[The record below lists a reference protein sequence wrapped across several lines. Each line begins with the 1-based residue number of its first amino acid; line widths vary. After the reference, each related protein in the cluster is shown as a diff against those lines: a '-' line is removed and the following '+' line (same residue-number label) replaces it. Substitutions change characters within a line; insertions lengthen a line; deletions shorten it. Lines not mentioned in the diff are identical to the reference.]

1 MGKYGKPSKSHY
13 VKKEKKVILVKEHD
27 RNEQL
32 FNELIRPK
40 MGYVRSLVEYYSS
53 WCSDIDYNY
62 SVVLERFFRYI
73 GTYDRKQPLDTWI
86 HICVKNGVFR
96 LNHEF
101 AKEKDRRTGVEFEQ
115 VARSA
120 GQTSDITEGQRSLA
134 ESLPDEV
141 YSALLSIPAHK
152 LSPFLLYVQGYS
164 LKEIA
169 QMEYENGNTP
179 EYMLETVKSRIFW
192 TRSRLKTLLKEYAGS
207 RKLQ

>member
-13 VKKEKKVILVKEHD
+13 VKKEKKVIPVKDHD
-27 RNEQL
+27 RNELL
-32 FNELIRPK
+32 FNELIKPK
-40 MGYVRSLVEYYSS
+40 LGYVRSLVEYYSS
-53 WCSDIDYNY
+53 WGSDIDYKF

-86 HICVKNGVFR
+86 HICVKNCSFR

-101 AKEKDRRTGVEFEQ
+101 AKEKEHRTGVEFDQ
-115 VARSA
+115 VARST
-120 GQTSDITEGQRSLA
+120 GQTSDIAEGQRSLA

-141 YSALLSIPAHK
+141 YSALLAIPAHK

-164 LKEIA
+164 VKEIA
-169 QMEYENGNTP
+169 QMEYEKGNTP

-192 TRSRLKTLLKEYAGS
+192 TRSRLKTLLREYASS
-207 RKLQ
+207 RKF

>member
-1 MGKYGKPSKSHY
+1 MGKYGNPSKSHY
-13 VKKEKKVILVKEHD
+13 VKKEKKVIPVKDHD

-32 FNELIRPK
+32 FNELIKPK
-40 MGYVRSLVEYYSS
+40 MGYVRSLVEYYSC
-53 WCSDIDYNY
+53 WGSDVDYNF

-73 GTYDRKQPLDTWI
+73 GTYDRQQPLDTWI

-96 LNHEF
+96 LNQEF
-101 AKEKDRRTGVEFEQ
+101 AREKEHRTGVEFDQIE
-115 VARSA
+115 RCT
-120 GQTSDITEGQRSLA
+120 GQMADIAEGQRSLS

-141 YSALLSIPAHK
+141 YSALLTIPAHK

-164 LKEIA
+164 VKEIA

-192 TRSRLKTLLKEYAGS
+192 TRSRLKTLLREYASS
-207 RKLQ
+207 RKYQ

>member
-1 MGKYGKPSKSHY
+1 MAEEFLSPIDMLLDENNTDNIKLY
-13 VKKEKKVILVKEHD
+13 
-27 RNEQL
+27 NEDNQ
-32 FNELIRPK
+32 E
-40 MGYVRSLVEYYSS
+40 
-53 WCSDIDYNY
+53 
-62 SVVLERFFRYI
+62 
-73 GTYDRKQPLDTWI
+73 
-86 HICVKNGVFR
+86 
-96 LNHEF
+96 
-101 AKEKDRRTGVEFEQ
+101 VEFEQ
-115 VARSA
+115 IARSA

-179 EYMLETVKSRIFW
+179 EDMLETVKSRIFW